1 MFNLTFSITLGVFHG
16 PPAPLSPFATCSSPW
31 KAARCTAPQAL
42 LTSDFSLGLANGE
55 PGQKMGRKEES
66 GTGIF
71 TSRLPPRGVTAGCC
85 VSPLGVTAPSKCS
98 SPCVSPWFWLLV
110 TRPSPHPFRPE
121 RSAPLLL
128 ILGHCST
135 LWVFLHTA
143 LLLKSPLTKVS
154 SNYPI

>member
-42 LTSDFSLGLANGE
+42 LTSASLWDWPMGSPDKRWEEKRRVALAY
-55 PGQKMGRKEES
+55 S
-66 GTGIF
+66 
-71 TSRLPPRGVTAGCC
+71 LPSSPPCGVTAGCC

-110 TRPSPHPFRPE
+110 SRPSPHPFRPE

-135 LWVFLHTA
+135 LWVSLHTA
-143 LLLKSPLTKVS
+143 LLSNSPLTKVS